1 MREKKVQIHPGHG
14 IFMRLNANAK
24 RNYSRRR
31 RDCAR
36 ALMHRRS
43 LAHRVGSVSGVLT
56 AVFLIFPAAEIPL
69 VLWSK
74 AELMRPPTNDP

>member
-1 MREKKVQIHPGHG
+1 MSLDV
-14 IFMRLNANAK
+14 NAK
-24 RNYSRRR
+24 AVYYCRR

-43 LAHRVGSVSGVLT
+43 LARRLGCVSGVLT
-56 AVFLIFPAAEIPL
+56 TVFLIFPAAEIPL